1 MGSHGPALCG
11 CCAGLDAETPVRIH
25 NAAGQAAV
33 GYRAGA
39 YASFRESLLARLSGS
54 DVPALGRLTTRD
66 DDDVTIALLD
76 ALATALDVLTF
87 YQERIANENLLRTA
101 TERRSILELAR
112 LIGYELAP
120 GVAGATRLA
129 FTLQEVPGS
138 PALAAGPVEIPAGT
152 RVQSVPGPGET
163 AQTFETVEAVE
174 ARTEW
179 NAIPVQASAPWRPA
193 TGDREVWLS
202 GLGLA
207 LQAGDA
213 ILLVGRER
221 FEDPGSGRWDIRVA
235 TAVEEDEAG
244 RRTRVAWETGL
255 GDVVPPAAGGLGA
268 EAFAFRRRAGLF
280 GHNAPDPRLM
290 SARDTQLG
298 TMTEGSGA
306 TLTWHSDRFRIQ
318 GSAVDLDAAY
328 PKVTPGSFFALVSNH
343 TDPHPSGLSGYVAL
357 YRADTVSYPSRTDF
371 ALTGKVTRIEPD
383 TEEGL
388 DDFRERI
395 RENVV
400 LAETE
405 PLAVS
410 ETPLPHP
417 MYGETVA
424 LARLAPGIEPGRALA
439 VGGKRARIGLRLG
452 TAGGTLQLDEGGTV
466 AVGEGDSLRLAAAP
480 EQLGGAGWTAL
491 TPAQFGDVLTGPG
504 GATLR
509 LRLVDRDGRTGAL
522 TITASEVRLEPAQ
535 EDDED
540 VAEIAFVG
548 DLPASVTHGRE
559 RTTLGLAAPLA
570 HCYDRATARI
580 NANVARATHGE
591 TVTEILGSADARVPN
606 ARFPLRQAPLTFV
619 SAPTPSGR
627 LSTLALR
634 VNDLLWGEADR
645 LYGRAPAERVYAVDV
660 DADAHATVQFGDGIE
675 GARPPSGDHNV
686 RATYRKGIGAA
697 GNVAAGRLTNL
708 LSRPLGVTGV
718 TNPEAAGGGEDPE
731 QDERARA
738 NAPLTVRTLD
748 RAVSIRDYADFARAF
763 AGIAKAHAVWVPA
776 GPAPGIFVTVAG
788 ESGAA
793 VLPGSDTYDH
803 LLGALHRYGDP
814 LLPVELATYRD
825 ARFRVRLSVRVAPD
839 ADPGLVLPAV
849 DAALGEAFGFE
860 ARAFGQG
867 VSLDEVAAA
876 AQSVAGVEAV
886 HVAELHRTDTPSP
899 ALVARLPAA
908 VPQASLTAAPL
919 AAELLTLDAASPE
932 PEPMT

>member
-1 MGSHGPALCG
+1 MGDHGPGLCG

-25 NAAGQAAV
+25 NAAGRAAV
-33 GYRAGA
+33 AYRAGA
-39 YASFRESLLARLSGS
+39 YAAFKESLLARLSGS
-54 DVPALGRLTTRD
+54 DVPALGRLTTRED
-66 DDDVTIALLD
+66 GDLTIALLD

-87 YQERIANENLLRTA
+87 YQERIANENFLRTA

-120 GVAGATRLA
+120 GVAGSTRLA

-138 PALAAGPVEIPAGT
+138 PALAAGPVEIPAGS

-174 ARTEW
+174 ARAEW
-179 NAIPVQASAPWRPA
+179 NAIPVQASAPWSPGS
-193 TGDREVWLS
+193 GDREVWLS

-221 FEDPGSGRWDIRVA
+221 LEDPGSGRWDIRVA

-244 RRTRVAWETGL
+244 RRTRVVWQAGL
-255 GDVVPPAAGGLGA
+255 GDVAVATGLGA
-268 EAFAFRRRAGLF
+268 QVFVFRRRAGLF

-290 SARDTQLG
+290 SPRDTQLG
-298 TMTEGSGA
+298 TMTQGSGA
-306 TLTWHSDRFRIQ
+306 SLTWKSDRFSIQ
-318 GSAVDLDAAY
+318 GSTIDLDAAY

-357 YRADTVSYPSRTDF
+357 YRAGAVSYPSRTDF

-388 DDFRERI
+388 DDFRDRI

-400 LAETE
+400 LAEPE
-405 PLAVS
+405 PLTVS

-417 MYGETVA
+417 LHGETVA

-466 AVGEGDSLRLAAAP
+466 AVGEGDCLRLAAAP
-480 EQLGGAGWTAL
+480 ERKTGAAWTAL
-491 TPAQFGDVLTGPG
+491 TPAQFGGVLTAPG
-504 GATLR
+504 AATLR
-509 LRLVDRDGRTGAL
+509 LRLIDRDGRTGAL
-522 TITASEVRLEPAQ
+522 TIAASEVRLEPAQ
-535 EDDED
+535 EEDEE

-548 DLPASVTHGRE
+548 DLPASVTHDRA
-559 RTTLGLAAPLA
+559 RTTLGLAAPLS
-570 HCYDRATARI
+570 HCYDRATARV

-591 TVTEILGSADARVPN
+591 TVTEILGGGDARVPN

-619 SAPTPSGR
+619 SAATPSGR
-627 LSTLALR
+627 LSTLAVR
-634 VNDLLWGEADR
+634 VNDLLWGETDR
-645 LYGRAPAERVYAVDV
+645 LYGRGPAERVYEVDV
-660 DADAHATVQFGDGIE
+660 GADAEATVRFGDGIE

-686 RATYRKGIGAA
+686 RATYRKGLGAA
-697 GNVAAGRLTNL
+697 GNVAAGRLSNL

-731 QDERARA
+731 QDARARA

-776 GPAPGIFVTVAG
+776 GPARGIFVTVAG

-803 LLGALHRYGDP
+803 LLDALHRYGDP
-814 LLPVELATYRD
+814 LLPIELATYRD

-839 ADPGLVLPAV
+839 ADPGVVLPAV
-849 DAALGEAFGFE
+849 DAALGESFGFE

-867 VSLDEVAAA
+867 ASLDEVAAA
-876 AQSVAGVEAV
+876 AQGVAGVEAV

-908 VPQASLTAAPL
+908 LPQASLTAAPL